1 MPVEVMAKR
10 GFETLVF
17 GPLKPVGLVNPAT
30 GKDDAYAVV
39 QLRQD
44 NSEGTLYNMVGFQT
58 NLKWGEQKRV
68 FSMITGLENAEFV
81 RYGVM
86 HRNTYINSPMLL
98 NRYYQMRKHEKLF
111 FAGQITGVEGYVES
125 ASSGILAGYNMAA
138 MLNGRTMLEPST
150 KTAIGSLVSYISNDG
165 ITKFQ
170 PMNANFGIIDG
181 LNERI
186 RNKQE
191 RYNKIALR
199 ALETLKN
206 QLAIQ

>member
-1 MPVEVMAKR
+1 
-10 GFETLVF
+10 
-17 GPLKPVGLVNPAT
+17 
-30 GKDDAYAVV
+30 
-39 QLRQD
+39 
-44 NSEGTLYNMVGFQT
+44 
-58 NLKWGEQKRV
+58 
-68 FSMITGLENAEFV
+68 MITGLENAEFV